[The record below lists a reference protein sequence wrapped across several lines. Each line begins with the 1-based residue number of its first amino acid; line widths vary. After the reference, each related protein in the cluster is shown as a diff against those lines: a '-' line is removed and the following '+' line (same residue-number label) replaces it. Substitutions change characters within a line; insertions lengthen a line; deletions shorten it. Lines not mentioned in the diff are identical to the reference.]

1 MKIMLIED
9 SPTKRDAIKG
19 FLLSAGVADTDIIC
33 AANMSDFSANLHHDI
48 GLFIVDFYIPMFDG
62 GGASQNGR
70 AILETINKSE
80 KKDALV
86 IAISSYPDD
95 FPQLRDYYEARGC
108 VLVDFSKREAWQS
121 ALRMLLVQ
129 LRRSMRMDFLI
140 FCALPEER
148 SPYVALLH
156 GRQHIRGGVDC
167 LDVEIAGRTG
177 SVVLMPQMGLVNAA
191 VIAGLCI
198 DRYKPSVVGMS
209 GICGGFSS
217 RAKLGQLF
225 VCSMAYE
232 YQSGKWS
239 GDGFKQEP
247 YQCATDHLALTKLR
261 ALISQP
267 SLIGELEVGF
277 TGVRPS
283 CVAPPEVGV
292 FTSGS
297 AVIADK
303 SHLNHIE
310 QIHRKVSA
318 LDMEVFAL
326 HRAAEL
332 SCAKPACISAKTVVD
347 LCDSE
352 KGDDLHAYGSFI
364 SAKFMVKAISDH
376 FVKLVP

>member
-9 SPTKRDAIKG
+9 AQPKRDKIKS
-19 FLLSAGVADTDIIC
+19 FLIDSGVVDSDIVC
-33 AANMSDFSANLHHDI
+33 AANLTDFSAGLHHDI
-48 GLFIVDFYIPMFDG
+48 GLFIVDFYIPVYDG
-62 GGASQNGR
+62 GNASQNGR

-86 IAISSYPDD
+86 IAISSYPND
-95 FPQLRDYYEARGC
+95 FPDLREYYEARGC
-108 VLVDFSKREAWQS
+108 VLVDYSRIEAWQS
-121 ALRMLLVQ
+121 ALKILLVQ
-129 LRRSMRMDFLI
+129 LKRNMRMDFLI
-140 FCALPEER
+140 FCALQEER
-148 SPYVALLH
+148 SPYVALLG
-156 GRQHIRGGVDC
+156 GRQKIRGGVDC
-167 LDVEIAGRTG
+167 LDVKIGNRSG

-191 VIAGLCI
+191 VISGLCI
-198 DRYKPSVVGMS
+198 DRYKPTVVGMS

-247 YQCATDHLALTKLR
+247 YQCATDHMTLTKLR
-261 ALISQP
+261 ALVNQSGLM
-267 SLIGELEVGF
+267 SELESGF

-283 CVAPPEVGV
+283 SVTPPEVGV

-303 SHLNHIE
+303 SHLTSIE

-332 SCAKPACISAKTVVD
+332 SCERPACISAKTVVD
-347 LCDSE
+347 LCDAQ
-352 KGDDLHAYGSFI
+352 KGDDLHSYGSFI
-364 SAKFMVKAISDH
+364 SAKFMIKSIANH
-376 FVKLVP
+376 FEA